1 MPERND
7 SEALHIPELVSHVN
21 NMISHISS
29 TSRATK
35 ILNIIIWDEMNANAG
50 TCKEK
55 SLDWTELN
63 CQYENVHLFVGF
75 SPLDPY
81 KEAGTYKTCQLTE
94 SDDIVPYQSM
104 EKTFVVQLKTPHR
117 SSASI
122 KKFLNF
128 IRFHDQDTRLNGK

>member
-1 MPERND
+1 M
-7 SEALHIPELVSHVN
+7 SCVN
-21 NMISHISS
+21 NVISHISS

-35 ILNIIIWDEMNANAG
+35 VLNIIIWDEMIANAG
-50 TCKEK
+50 SEGIK
-55 SLDWTELN
+55 SFDWTQLD

-75 SPLDPY
+75 NPLDNAY
-81 KEAGTYKTCQLTE
+81 RGTAKTYQMTE
-94 SDDIVPYQSM
+94 SNDIVPYQNM

-128 IRFHDQDTRLNGK
+128 IRFHDQETRYSRK

>member
-1 MPERND
+1 MSR
-7 SEALHIPELVSHVN
+7 VN
-21 NMISHISS
+21 NVISHISS
-29 TSRATK
+29 TSRASK

-50 TCKEK
+50 TEGNRTF
-55 SLDWTELN
+55 DWTQLD

-75 SPLDPY
+75 NPLDNNAFRGAVAKSY
-81 KEAGTYKTCQLTE
+81 QMTE
-94 SDDIVPYQSM
+94 SNDIVSYKSM

-128 IRFHDQDTRLNGK
+128 IRLHDPVKTYNRK

>member
-1 MPERND
+1 MQR
-7 SEALHIPELVSHVN
+7 VN
-21 NMISHISS
+21 NVISHISN
-29 TSRATK
+29 TSRAKK

-50 TCKEK
+50 TDTNK
-55 SLDWTELN
+55 SFDWTQLN

-75 SPLDPY
+75 NPLDNN
-81 KEAGTYKTCQLTE
+81 AFRGTDAKTYQMTE
-94 SDDIVPYQSM
+94 SDDIVSYQNM

-128 IRFHDQDTRLNGK
+128 IHFHDQNRASDLSK

>member
-1 MPERND
+1 MSR
-7 SEALHIPELVSHVN
+7 VN
-21 NMISHISS
+21 NVISHISS

-50 TCKEK
+50 TAGDK
-55 SLDWTELN
+55 SFDWTQLD

-75 SPLDPY
+75 NPLDNN
-81 KEAGTYKTCQLTE
+81 AFRGTDAKTYQMTE
-94 SDDIVPYQSM
+94 SNDIVPYQSM

-128 IRFHDQDTRLNGK
+128 IRFHDQDSSNFSK